1 MTAADI
7 FTGTAMACVR
17 GERPVFAG
25 LDFTIASGGAL
36 VLTGAN
42 GSGKSSLLRLM
53 AGLLPAAAGR
63 LRWNGIALQDEPDSH
78 RQRTAYL
85 GHHSAAK
92 PLLTPLEDVAF
103 WLRYRAPGLSRS
115 AVTARAQES
124 LAWAGLGALGDMPCR
139 FLSAGQRQRLALARL
154 AAHPTAKLWLLDEP
168 TTGLDSTAMTALTER
183 MASHRAMGG
192 MVIAATHQALDL
204 PGAASLDLGIFARRR
219 AQAGGQD
226 APMGAMP

>member
-7 FTGTAMACVR
+7 FTGTAVACVR

-25 LDFTIASGGAL
+25 LDFAIASGGAL
-36 VLTGAN
+36 VLTGVN

-53 AGLLPAAAGR
+53 AGLLPTAAGR
-63 LRWNGIALQDEPDSH
+63 LSWNGAAVAEEPDFH

-92 PLLTPLEDVAF
+92 TLLTPLEDVAF

-115 AVTARAQES
+115 TVTTRAQES

-168 TTGLDSTAMTALTER
+168 TTGLDSAAMTALTER
-183 MASHRAMGG
+183 MASHRAAGG

-204 PGAASLDLGIFARRR
+204 PGAASLDLGLFARHR
-219 AQAGGQD
+219 AQAGWAGE
-226 APMGAMP
+226 AMGAVP

>member
-1 MTAADI
+1 MTVADI
-7 FTGTAMACVR
+7 FTGTDVACVR

-36 VLTGAN
+36 LLTGAN

-63 LRWNGIALQDEPDSH
+63 LSWNGLAVADEPDMH

-85 GHHSAAK
+85 GHLVAAK
-92 PLLTPLEDVAF
+92 ALLTPLEDVTF
-103 WLRYRAPGLSRS
+103 WLRYRAPGLNRS
-115 AVTARAQES
+115 AITARAQES

-168 TTGLDSTAMTALTER
+168 ATGLDSAAMAALSER

-192 MVIAATHQALDL
+192 MVIAATHQAIDL

-219 AQAGGQD
+219 ALAGRQGEL
-226 APMGAMP
+226 MGAVP